1 MDAFDGG
8 SVKFGYAASSTAAE
22 NDTKSK
28 NTDSQFGIEL
38 NAGSFGGSLV
48 QTTKKAKPNTGA
60 EDKQTGQE
68 LEVSFNASDHVK
80 VVLHMFN
87 AKGDSGTLKG
97 EKYKSTGVGAKYT
110 IAPGLWTSLGYNTF
124 STTPATG
131 AKQKG
136 NGLRIRVH
144 AGF

>member
-1 MDAFDGG
+1 MPSIDVARRHCAAPVSAF
-8 SVKFGYAASSTAAE
+8 
-22 NDTKSK
+22 
-28 NTDSQFGIEL
+28 L
-38 NAGSFGGSLV
+38 
-48 QTTKKAKPNTGA
+48 
-60 EDKQTGQE
+60 
-68 LEVSFNASDHVK
+68 
-80 VVLHMFN
+80 LHAIN